1 MAEVLLLVDNLSGA
15 RVLAVKF
22 DCSIDVSVIHAW
34 TLNITVETAVERWL
48 HVFCFFLPLCCYL
61 LDKLI
66 MKGDLRCHPLSATFL
81 EGKNVF
87 IIKRKLRVAV
97 SK

>member
-1 MAEVLLLVDNLSGA
+1 MCFAS
-15 RVLAVKF
+15 
-22 DCSIDVSVIHAW
+22 
-34 TLNITVETAVERWL
+34 
-48 HVFCFFLPLCCYL
+48 FCLCCCYL
-61 LDKLI
+61 LDKL
-66 MKGDLRCHPLSATFL
+66 KGDLRCHPLSATFL

>member
-1 MAEVLLLVDNLSGA
+1 MC
-15 RVLAVKF
+15 F
-22 DCSIDVSVIHAW
+22 VS
-34 TLNITVETAVERWL
+34 
-48 HVFCFFLPLCCYL
+48 FCLCCCYL

-97 SK
+97 SE